1 MLSLI
6 KAKAP
11 LRVIQM
17 EKMVVRSTLDSTIM
31 MNDSTADVSADF
43 KRKLVA
49 KYNYDSNEEYIPYY
63 VYSLLEVICF
73 QCGFFS
79 WDEIRK

>member
-1 MLSLI
+1 
-6 KAKAP
+6 
-11 LRVIQM
+11 M

-31 MNDSTADVSADF
+31 MNDSTAEVNADF
-43 KRKLVA
+43 KRESIA
-49 KYNYDSNEEYIPYY
+49 IYNYDSNEEKIHYY
-63 VYSLLEVICF
+63 VYSLLEVICY

>member
-1 MLSLI
+1 
-6 KAKAP
+6 
-11 LRVIQM
+11 M
-17 EKMVVRSTLDSTIM
+17 EKMVMRSTLDSTIM
-31 MNDSTADVSADF
+31 MNDSAAEVSTDF
-43 KRKLVA
+43 KRELVA
-49 KYNYDSNEEYIPYY
+49 KYNYDSSVEKFPYY